1 MLPKITDTN
10 PEAEKIQ
17 VLLIRKAS
25 IAKRISR
32 MRSLSQTTI
41 QLSRRALLR
50 ANPELSERE
59 LNLTFV
65 SHHYGKDL
73 ANRLRKYMERRS
85 DEKS

>member
-1 MLPKITDTN
+1 MLPEITDTN
-10 PEAEKIQ
+10 PEADKIQ

-25 IAKRISR
+25 VAKRISR

-50 ANPELSERE
+50 PNPKLSERE
-59 LNLTFV
+59 LNLKFV
-65 SHHYGKDL
+65 SLHYGKDL
-73 ANRLRKYMERRS
+73 ANRLCKYMERKS